1 VARIGL
7 MLYSVRN
14 ACAEDFER
22 ALRRV
27 GELGFEG
34 VELFDLHG
42 QRPVDVAAWLDESG
56 LVALGRHSSLDAI
69 EDNLPEL
76 ADESRALGWRRLIVA
91 WIDPD
96 RLDDAELPGR
106 LDAAAAAVARHGLE
120 LGYHNHDAEIRRGF
134 LERLP
139 PDVFVELDLGW
150 AWWAGADPVEVL
162 ERLGARCKL
171 VHVKDFRTRNAPS
184 FCPVGDGSVGYER
197 VAPAAARS
205 GVDWL
210 VVEQDE
216 AEGSEID
223 AAARSLAALRLMLE
237 RAA

>member
-1 VARIGL
+1 

-14 ACAEDFER
+14 ACAEDFEGTLR
-22 ALRRV
+22 AV
-27 GELGFEG
+27 GDLGFEG

-42 QRPVDVAAWLDESG
+42 ARPVDVAAWLDESG
-56 LVALGRHSSLDAI
+56 LLACGRHASLEAI
-69 EDNLPEL
+69 EERLPEL
-76 ADESRALGWRRLIVA
+76 AEESRALGWRRLIVA
-91 WIDPD
+91 WIDPE
-96 RLDDAELPGR
+96 RLGDPELPGR
-106 LDAAAAAVARHGLE
+106 LASAATAVSSVGLE
-120 LGYHNHDAEIRRGF
+120 LGYHNHDAEVAGGF

-139 PDVFVELDLGW
+139 EGVFVELDLGW
-150 AWWAGADPVEVL
+150 AWWSGADPVEVL
-162 ERLGARCKL
+162 DRLGDRCRL
-171 VHVKDFRTRNAPS
+171 VHVKDFRARGERS

-197 VAPAAARS
+197 VAPAAARA

-216 AEGSEID
+216 TEGPELE